1 MQSNNPDFIGIDLGT
16 TYSCVGTYRNG
27 KVEIIP
33 NSSGMRTTPSY
44 VAFDTTDNI
53 TERLI
58 GEAAKDQLARN
69 PSNTLFDVKRLIGR
83 KFMDPTIQK
92 DLDHYPYEIVESESG
107 GAEIRITQDEQQITY
122 SPEEISAMIL
132 SKLKLDA
139 EQYLGHTVKYAV
151 ITVPAYFTDAQR
163 QATKDAGRIA
173 GLEVIRIINEP
184 TAAAIAYNIDRNT
197 SATKERNV
205 LVFDYG
211 GGTLDVSVLQADK
224 NIIDVKATCGDTHL
238 GGEDLDNLLSDWCL
252 LEFAKKN
259 FKPKIVL
266 DSETNQ
272 KMLHL
277 FECVSVGDLYRTD
290 TKELSDKVNG
300 LDGLTNIKLF
310 VGEVIRMREIVSNI
324 SANSLLFAK
333 LKKSA
338 ENAKK
343 MLSVNQTANI
353 MVDSFYTY
361 NNKTYDLKVSISRDI
376 FERICAD
383 NFDKL
388 MHPIDSALKDA
399 KIKSDMIDD
408 VVLIGGS
415 TRIPKVR
422 TMLADK
428 FSKQVIRSDINPDEA
443 VAYGATIQA
452 AILRGVDDS
461 QLKSMVL
468 IDVIPLTLGIET
480 AGGCMQPLIK
490 RNQTIPCECRKI
502 FSTCSDNQPGV
513 TVKVYEGER
522 ALTKDNNLLGTFDL
536 EGIPPAAR
544 GVPKIEI
551 EFRVDTDGIIS
562 VCAKDAVSGV
572 VGNMVLKNNKGRL
585 SEDEINRLIKESE
598 KYAESDK
605 AQREA
610 IESRMSLDSLIN
622 SYYKISSEPEFVKKV
637 SEDVRQT
644 ISLKISDAMNWL
656 ENVESADKKTYL
668 DYLNQMIEQVGCLIQ
683 QYTNN

>member
-238 GGEDLDNLLSDWCL
+238 GGEDLDNLLADWCL

-272 KMLHL
+272 KMLQL

-324 SANSLLFAK
+324 SANSLLLAK

-572 VGNMVLKNNKGRL
+572 AGNLILKNNKGRL

-610 IESRMSLDSLIN
+610 VESRMSLDSLIN

-656 ENVESADKKTYL
+656 ENVESADKKTYS